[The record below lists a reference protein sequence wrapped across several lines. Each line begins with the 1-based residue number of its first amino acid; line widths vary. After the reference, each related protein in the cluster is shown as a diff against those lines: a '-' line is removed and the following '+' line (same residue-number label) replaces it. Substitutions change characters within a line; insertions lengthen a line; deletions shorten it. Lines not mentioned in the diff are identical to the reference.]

1 VAAYGVHCDGAD
13 GMKTVLFCGGLGM
26 RIRDYAENVP
36 KPLVPIG
43 YRPIL
48 WHLMKY
54 YAHYGH
60 TDFVLALGYRADM
73 IKSFFLNYEEAVS
86 NDLIVS
92 EGGRKREMLTS
103 DIEDWRI
110 SLIETGLNANIGMRL
125 RAVRQHVAGEEM
137 FLANYADSLT
147 DLPLD
152 EQIEAFRKSDAVA
165 SFVSVIPNLSYHF
178 IEADKAGR
186 VTAIRDIANSGLRLN
201 GGFFIFR
208 QEIFDYLHEG
218 EELVVE
224 PFERLIKAK
233 KLQAFHYDGF
243 WTPMDTAKDRQKYD
257 ELWSSGNTPWTVW
270 KKNTPAPAKG

>member
-1 VAAYGVHCDGAD
+1 
-13 GMKTVLFCGGLGM
+13 MKTVLFCGGLGM

-60 TDFVLALGYRADM
+60 KDFVLALGYRADM
-73 IKSFFLNYEEAVS
+73 IKNFFLNYEEAVS

-92 EGGRKREMLTS
+92 QGGRKRQMLNS

-110 SLIETGLNANIGMRL
+110 SLIETGLNANIGQRL

-137 FLANYADSLT
+137 FFANYADSLT

-152 EQIEAFRKSDAVA
+152 EQVEAFRKSDAVA
-165 SFVSVIPNLSYHF
+165 SFVSVIPEPELSLHRSRQGRPGDRHQGHRQLGTPP
-178 IEADKAGR
+178 ERRVLHLPAG
-186 VTAIRDIANSGLRLN
+186 DL
-201 GGFFIFR
+201 
-208 QEIFDYLHEG
+208 
-218 EELVVE
+218 
-224 PFERLIKAK
+224 
-233 KLQAFHYDGF
+233 
-243 WTPMDTAKDRQKYD
+243 
-257 ELWSSGNTPWTVW
+257 
-270 KKNTPAPAKG
+270 

>member
-1 VAAYGVHCDGAD
+1 
-13 GMKTVLFCGGLGM
+13 MKTVLFCGGLGM

-73 IKSFFLNYEEAVS
+73 IKNFFLNYEEAVS

-92 EGGRKREMLTS
+92 EGGRKREMLNS

-178 IEADKAGR
+178 IEADRDGR
-186 VTAIRDIANSGLRLN
+186 VTGIKDIANSGLRLN

-224 PFERLIKAK
+224 PFQRLIKEK
-233 KLQAFHYDGF
+233 KLQAFQYDGF

-270 KKNTPAPAKG
+270 KNDPPVPGKG

>member
-1 VAAYGVHCDGAD
+1 
-13 GMKTVLFCGGLGM
+13 MKTVLFCGGLGM

-54 YAHYGH
+54 YAHFGH
-60 TDFVLALGYRADM
+60 ADFVLALGYRADM

-92 EGGRKREMLTS
+92 EGGRKREMLHS
-103 DIEDWRI
+103 DIEDWRV

-125 RAVRQHVAGEEM
+125 RAVREHVAGEEM
-137 FLANYADSLT
+137 FFANYADSLT

-152 EQIEAFRKSDAVA
+152 EQLEAFRKSDAVA

-178 IEADKAGR
+178 IEADKSGR

-201 GGFFIFR
+201 GGFVIFR
-208 QEIFDYLHEG
+208 QAIFDYLHGG
-218 EELVVE
+218 EEL
-224 PFERLIKAK
+224 L
-233 KLQAFHYDGF
+233 KLQAFRYDGF
-243 WTPMDTAKDRQKYD
+243 WTPMDTAKARQRYD
-257 ELWSSGNTPWTVW
+257 GLWASGNTPWTVW
-270 KKNTPAPAKG
+270 KHDRTAPGKG